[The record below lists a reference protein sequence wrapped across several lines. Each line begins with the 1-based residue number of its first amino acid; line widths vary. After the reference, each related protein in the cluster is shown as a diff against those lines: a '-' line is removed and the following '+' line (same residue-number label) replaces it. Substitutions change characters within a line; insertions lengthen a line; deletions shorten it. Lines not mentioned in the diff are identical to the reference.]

1 LKYPNNIALCHELL
15 KAQEQQIAIQGK
27 EIVRHNK
34 QIAKQDQEIL
44 NLHKLLLEFSEELSK
59 LKNQL
64 GKNSTNSHK
73 PSSTD
78 YFFRKTVAVEPS
90 DKVKGGQ
97 QGHIGNTLRIVENPD
112 QIIIHEPTRCTCGEN
127 LVSIVKQMEHKRQL
141 FDLPIIKFNVVEHQ
155 ITSCDCPKCGKLMVA
170 EFPQNITA
178 PVQYGNRTKAFSVL
192 LNNKCQ
198 VSFRKIGMVFE
209 SIAGQSINQTT
220 LQNANNEAYLA
231 LESVEKSNIEDLKNA
246 SVVRADETVVK
257 IKGNFNFI
265 HTVADEKT
273 THLWASNFRGSSAHI
288 INQSPLMGFKNT
300 VMHDRLPLY
309 NQFNEASHLFCNAHL
324 MRDLQSLCE
333 QEYTWAI
340 RLLRAYRQLYRMSKE
355 KAIEYRF
362 KVKINNWFDNTISE
376 ALKNEPAPKLNS
388 NNGKPSKTESRL
400 LLEFFQKSREQ
411 VLAFAFDKS
420 MPFSN
425 NLAEQ
430 SFRHVKTKM
439 KVIGGFRLMEGAKT
453 YARCQAVMDTW
464 RKRGQS
470 AYENLKI
477 ALDVWQQIPKF
488 A

>member
-1 LKYPNNIALCHELL
+1 MKYPNNIALCHELL
-15 KAQEQQIAIQGK
+15 KKQDKETVRQG
-27 EIVRHNK
+27 K

-44 NLHKLLLEFSEELSK
+44 HLHKLLLEISEEMSK

-90 DKVKGGQ
+90 DKAKGGQ
-97 QGHIGNTLRIVENPD
+97 TGHIGNTLRMVENPD
-112 QIIIHEPTRCTCGEN
+112 EIIIHEPVRCTCGEN
-127 LVSIVKQMEHKRQL
+127 LVGLDKKIEQKRQL
-141 FDLPIIKFNVVEHQ
+141 FDLPVIKFNVVEHQ
-155 ITSCDCPKCGKLMVA
+155 ITSCDCPRCGRVVVA
-170 EFPQNITA
+170 QFPENITA
-178 PVQYGNRTKAFSVL
+178 PVQYGNRTKSFSVL

-209 SIAGQSINQTT
+209 SIAGQSVNQTT

-246 SVVRADETVVK
+246 PVVRADETVVK
-257 IKGNFNFI
+257 IKGNFSFI

-273 THLWASNFRGSSAHI
+273 THLWASPFRGSSAHI
-288 INQSPLMGFKNT
+288 VGESPLMGFKNT

-309 NQFNEASHLFCNAHL
+309 NQFDEANHLYCNAHL

-333 QEYTWAI
+333 QDYPWAI
-340 RLLRAYRQLYRMSKE
+340 RLLRAYRQLYRMSKAC
-355 KAIEYRF
+355 AIDDRF
-362 KVKINNWFDNTISE
+362 KVKINNWFDNIISE

-400 LLEFFQKSREQ
+400 LLEFFQKSRDQ

-439 KVIGGFRLMEGAKT
+439 KVIGGFRLIEGAKT

-477 ALDVWQQIPKF
+477 ALDVWQLSPKF